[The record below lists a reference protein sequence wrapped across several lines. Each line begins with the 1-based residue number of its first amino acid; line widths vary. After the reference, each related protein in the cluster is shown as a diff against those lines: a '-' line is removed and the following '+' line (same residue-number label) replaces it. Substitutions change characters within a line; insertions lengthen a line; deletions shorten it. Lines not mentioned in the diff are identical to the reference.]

1 MDERQHNQIAKW
13 ERRWLALSGL
23 MSLTFVILIA
33 YNLAT
38 EGTHIAQRTTKA
50 SPEQILAQDIFQQPG
65 VRQTGPGTIQVTTV
79 ARAFVFQPTDVT
91 VPVDAEVEF
100 ILTAADVIH
109 GYQIERTNVNVE
121 LIPGE
126 VARLTYTF
134 DDPGTY
140 RITCN
145 EYCGIGHHDMLGTI
159 TVLPA
164 SQWNALQAGDDVQAQ
179 TADDGAVDGAQVYAA
194 NCASCHQASGAGIPG
209 AFPPVAGHASALVV
223 DQGRDYLVELML
235 YGLQGAIEVDGASYD
250 GVMPGWSQLADAQ
263 LAAVTNYIATEW
275 DEGVLPDDFAPYD
288 PSEFAE
294 ARGQDLSADDVYQR
308 RNE

>member
-50 SPEQILAQDIFQQPG
+50 SPEQILAQNIFQEPG
-65 VRQTGPGTIQVTTV
+65 VRQLAPGKIQVTTI
-79 ARAFVFQPTDVT
+79 ARAFVFQPADVT

-145 EYCGIGHHDMLGTI
+145 EYCGIGHHNMLGTI

-164 SQWNALQAGDDVQAQ
+164 SQWNALQAGEDVQAQ
-179 TADDGAVDGAQVYAA
+179 AADDGAVDGAQVYATH
-194 NCASCHQASGAGIPG
+194 CASCHQASGAGIPG
-209 AFPPVAGHASALVV
+209 AFPPVAGHASELVAQ
-223 DQGRDYLVELML
+223 QGRDYLVELML
-235 YGLQGAIEVDGASYD
+235 YGLQGPIQVAGASYN
-250 GVMPGWSQLADAQ
+250 GVMPGWSQLSDAQ
-263 LAAVTNYIATEW
+263 LAAVTNYVVTEW
-275 DEGVLPDDFAPYD
+275 DEGALPDDFSPYD

>member
-1 MDERQHNQIAKW
+1 VDERQHNQIAKW

-23 MSLTFVILIA
+23 MSLTFVVLIA

-38 EGTHIAQRTTKA
+38 EGTHIAQRITKA
-50 SPEQILAQDIFQQPG
+50 SPEQILAQNIFQQPG
-65 VRQTGPGTIQVTTV
+65 VRQLAPGKMQVTTV
-79 ARAFVFQPTDVT
+79 ARAFVFQPADVT

-145 EYCGIGHHDMLGTI
+145 EYCGIGHHNMLGTI

-164 SQWNALQAGDDVQAQ
+164 SQWNALQAGEDVQAQ
-179 TADDGAVDGAQVYAA
+179 ADDGEVDGAQVYAA
-194 NCASCHQASGAGIPG
+194 NCASCHQANGAGIPG
-209 AFPPVAGHASALVV
+209 AFPPVAGHASELVV
-223 DQGRDYLVELML
+223 SQDRDYLVEVML
-235 YGLQGAIEVDGASYD
+235 YGLQGPIQVAGAAYN
-250 GVMPGWSQLADAQ
+250 GVMPGWSQLSDAQ
-263 LAAVTNYIATEW
+263 LAAVTNYIVTEW

-294 ARGQDLSADDVYQR
+294 ARGQELSADDVYQR